1 MQRLNWVFLFLMHLI
16 QIRVL
21 WQNLYLL
28 RRLCSCVVFL
38 KKNAVVHRG
47 GWNKSAKDSY
57 EVRGKT
63 MGIVGYGSIG
73 SQLSVLAESL
83 GMKVIYHDAMTKLP
97 LGNAT
102 QVGSLEEL
110 LSKADVVTLHV
121 PDSSSTRNIMTAK
134 AFEQMKDGS
143 FFHQRFSW
151 QLCGH

>member
-1 MQRLNWVFLFLMHLI
+1 
-16 QIRVL
+16 
-21 WQNLYLL
+21 
-28 RRLCSCVVFL
+28 
-38 KKNAVVHRG
+38 
-47 GWNKSAKDSY
+47 
-57 EVRGKT
+57 

-143 FFHQRFSW
+143 FSSTLLVAAVWTLMHWRQHLRAKNSW
-151 QLCGH
+151 CSN

>member
-1 MQRLNWVFLFLMHLI
+1 MLMRGI
-16 QIRVL
+16 PE
-21 WQNLYLL
+21 
-28 RRLCSCVVFL
+28 
-38 KKNAVVHRG
+38 KNAVVHRG

-143 FFHQRFSW
+143 FSSTLLVAAVWTLMHWRQRLRAKKFLVQQLMFSKRAKISR
-151 QLCGH
+151 